1 MSFLV
6 PSFLNAALTEEDGI
20 IQISIDNSRHIL
32 YVLTE
37 KGSIEVYDLGVAGD
51 SLTKVT
57 KLNQSSLVNQAVHIV
72 K

>member
-1 MSFLV
+1 M
-6 PSFLNAALTEEDGI
+6 NAALAEEDGI
-20 IQISIDNSRHIL
+20 VQIAIDNSRHIL

-37 KGSIEVYDLGVAGD
+37 KGSIEVYDLGVSGD

-57 KLNQSSLVNQAVHIV
+57 KLNQNSLVNQAVHIV